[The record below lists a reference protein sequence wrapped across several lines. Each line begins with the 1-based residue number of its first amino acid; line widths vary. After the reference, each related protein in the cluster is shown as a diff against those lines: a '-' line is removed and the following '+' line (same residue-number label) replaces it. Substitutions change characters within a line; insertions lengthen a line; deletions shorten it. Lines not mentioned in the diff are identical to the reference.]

1 MRRTIQ
7 IVAMTLAITAPVC
20 GQFGEGGGFYFTGSG
35 MVVFQ
40 QDSQLR
46 DNTGGLIDA
55 LLAPLMTSDLE
66 LEFNTG
72 FGVRAG
78 VGYTFADIPLS
89 LEFEYVYR
97 SSDIDSISTPLGTLP
112 AAGDTDSHSLMWNAL
127 LDIDFG
133 DTGFGLYGGAG
144 VGFTVSR
151 AELTDVGGLPIG
163 LLRDDDTTFSWQVL
177 GGVKF
182 AIDSQLVLY
191 TGVRYF
197 DAGDVNFDTLGG
209 ENQSLSVE
217 FGFRVYF

>member
-20 GQFGEGGGFYFTGSG
+20 GQYGEAGGFYFTGSG

-66 LEFNTG
+66 LDFNTG

-78 VGYTFADIPLS
+78 IGYTFADIPLS

-97 SSDIDSISTPLGTLP
+97 SSDVDSISTPLGPLP
-112 AAGDTDSHSLMWNAL
+112 AAGDNVSHSLMWNAL
-127 LDIDFG
+127 LDVDFE

-144 VGFTVSR
+144 VGFTITR
-151 AELTDVGGLPIG
+151 AELTDIGGLPIG
-163 LLRDDDTTFSWQVL
+163 LLRDDDTTFSWQAL
-177 GGVKF
+177 GGIKYAVGP
-182 AIDSQLVLY
+182 QLVFY

-197 DAGDVNFDTLGG
+197 DAGDVDFDTLGG
-209 ENQSLSVE
+209 ENQSLNIE